1 MFLPL
6 GQFKEMQPGRLE
18 FHHSSRHPGRDLSS
32 MWLVLDQ
39 IEVAVFAAE
48 TLWISYTN
56 IEATAAANPK
66 T

>member
-1 MFLPL
+1 
-6 GQFKEMQPGRLE
+6 MQPGRLE

-32 MWLVLDQ
+32 MRLVLDQ

-48 TLWISYTN
+48 TLWISYTS